1 MCQICAILVEVIM
14 ARIYK
19 RGRNWYLDITV
30 KGRRIRKRLGPSKEI
45 AKLALKD
52 AEVKAARD
60 EYGFA
65 KNDITIEKLLEKFLE
80 YSRTNH
86 SVATTKRYRAVIDNF
101 KAFLKEHPSAVFI
114 SQVKPEH
121 IDLYKVYRNDAL
133 VNPNGKSVESEEK
146 ATEFTR
152 KGARAKTIN
161 FEIDTLRTL
170 FNLAIKWDYLKENPT
185 KNITRLK
192 ASDSKPP
199 RFLTIEEC
207 ERFLTHC
214 PDDLYPI
221 YFTFLNT
228 GMRKAELENLEWGD
242 IDIDRRRIKIRFK
255 PDWKPKSGEREIP
268 INQKLYDLLVDLK
281 KKNAS
286 GLKSNY
292 VFPHSDGGKLKTKLR
307 RRLIK
312 IAKDADIKD
321 FTTLHS
327 LRHTFASQLIMKG
340 VDLPTVQKL
349 MGHSDIRTTMIY
361 SHLAPD
367 HLAGAVEIFAYSP
380 KFYYNLAY

>member
-1 MCQICAILVEVIM
+1 M

-19 RGRNWYLDITV
+19 RGRNWYLDISV
-30 KGRRIRKRLGPSKEI
+30 KGRRIRKRLGPSKDV

-60 EYGFA
+60 EFGFIQ
-65 KNDITIEKLLEKFLE
+65 NDIAIEKFLEKFLE

-86 SVATTKRYRAVIDNF
+86 SKATTKRYNAVIDNF
-101 KAFLKEHPSAVFI
+101 KGFLAAYPSAVFL

-121 IDLYKVYRNDAL
+121 IDLYKVYRKDAL
-133 VNPNGKSVESEEK
+133 VNPNGKRVESEEK

-152 KGARAKTIN
+152 KGARSKTIN
-161 FEIDTLRTL
+161 FEIDTLRTV

-185 KNITRLK
+185 QKVTRLK
-192 ASDSKPP
+192 VSDSKAP

-207 ERFLTHC
+207 ERFLSYC
-214 PDDLYPI
+214 PDDLHPI

-242 IDIDRRRIKIRFK
+242 IDLKRRRIKIRFK

-268 INQKLYDLLVDLK
+268 MNQKLNDLLTELK

-292 VFPHSDGGKLKTKLR
+292 VFPHSDGRKLKTKLR
-307 RRLIK
+307 RQLIK
-312 IAKDADIKD
+312 IAIEANIKD
-321 FTTLHS
+321 LTTLHS

-349 MGHSDIRTTMIY
+349 MGHSDIQTTMIY

-367 HLAGAVEIFAYSP
+367 HLADAVEKLDY
-380 KFYYNLAY
+380 